1 MAAKKENITAIKS
14 EEEKIEPVT
23 IYDKNGN
30 FKYLL
35 EFDRNTVKFAETRGI
50 KPQTIEGNMGMIE
63 IEELF
68 FCSFRKHQ
76 PKMSKAD
83 TDKVI
88 KEIGGITPKLLVR
101 LCQLFELP
109 YTELLTDDDDEENE
123 KNSTLTVKF

>member
-1 MAAKKENITAIKS
+1 MAEKKVTPTEVQS
-14 EEEKIEPVT
+14 EEAKIEPVM

-35 EFDRNTVKFAETRGI
+35 EFDRNTVKFAEQRGL

-68 FCSFRKHQ
+68 YCSFRKHQ

-88 KEIGGITPKLLVR
+88 KEIGGITPKLLIR

-109 YTELLTDDDDEENE
+109 YTELLTDDENEENE
-123 KNSTLTVKF
+123 KNSVLTVKF